1 MKKKKIPSHHHHQQK
16 KKKKRRGSEE
26 EAVFSPGKEE
36 DWQGVVGLVGDNV
49 YVLDFKRF
57 LPARKS
63 RCKGVFLRL
72 KDLTDFHSPSPPI
85 CSSPGRDGVTE
96 SGSASS
102 HNA

>member
-1 MKKKKIPSHHHHQQK
+1 MKE
-16 KKKKRRGSEE
+16 KKKRPTPPPPKKRSGSEE
-26 EAVFSPGKEE
+26 EAVFSAGKEE
-36 DWQGVVGLVGDNV
+36 DWRVVGLVGDNV

-72 KDLTDFHSPSPPI
+72 EDLTDFHSPSPPI

-96 SGSASS
+96 LGSASS